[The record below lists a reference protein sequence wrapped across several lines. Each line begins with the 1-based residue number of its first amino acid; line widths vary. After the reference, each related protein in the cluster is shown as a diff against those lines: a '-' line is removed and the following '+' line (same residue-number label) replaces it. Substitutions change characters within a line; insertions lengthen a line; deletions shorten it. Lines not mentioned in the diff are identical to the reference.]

1 MQTDAQVLDAP
12 LDVLSAADLFMQD
25 IDENGFMPGDD
36 GYTAPVAETEEP
48 EEVEEEETEDEESDE
63 ESEEEDEETSEEE
76 EDKPKTEEEDPLFEV
91 QIGDDVYE
99 VNEEE
104 LKAGYLRNEAFVG
117 RSTQLE
123 KEYSSKVSALTEKE
137 VQIEAEIEA
146 LIMLQSQDLS
156 RFRNVNWTELKVVD
170 PEKYRELRSD
180 YHDAQEKVN
189 IFQSRKQELNAQR
202 AEAEKIKHN
211 AYVREQQALA
221 TKLVPEFAD
230 PAFQTELIKFGKE
243 IGYTEEELRGIA
255 DARHLMLLNQS
266 RLYAQSQL
274 KRKEALEKKVPKE
287 VPKVAKP
294 GAPQAANKPKVKA
307 IQAAQARLKSNGDV
321 RSAAN
326 LFAQLD
332 IFN

>member
-1 MQTDAQVLDAP
+1 MQSEAQAVET
-12 LDVLSAADLFMQD
+12 LDVLSAADLFAAD
-25 IDENGFMPGDD
+25 IDEAGLMPGDD
-36 GYTAPVAETEEP
+36 GYTAPVAEEV
-48 EEVEEEETEDEESDE
+48 EEVEEEETEEEEAEDE
-63 ESEEEDEETSEEE
+63 ESEEESEEE
-76 EDKPKTEEEDPLFEV
+76 VEEKPEEEPEEKLFEIE
-91 QIGDDVYE
+91 IGEDVYE

-104 LKAGYLRNEAFVG
+104 LKSGYLRNEAFVG

-123 KEYSSKVSALTEKE
+123 KEYSEKVSALTEKE
-137 VQIEAEIEA
+137 VQIEAEIDA

-156 RFRNVNWTELKVVD
+156 RFRNINWNELKVVD
-170 PEKYRELRSD
+170 PDKYRELRSD

-189 IFQSRKQELNAQR
+189 IFQSRKTELNAQR

-211 AYVREQQALA
+211 AYVKAQQALA
-221 TKLVPEFAD
+221 SKLVPEFAD
-230 PAFQTELIKFGKE
+230 PAFQSELIKFGKE
-243 IGYTEEELRGIA
+243 IGYTEDELRGIA

-294 GAPQAANKPKVKA
+294 GAPQATNRPKAKA
-307 IQAAQARLKSNGDV
+307 VQSAAQRLKSDGDV

-326 LFAQLD
+326 YFAQLD